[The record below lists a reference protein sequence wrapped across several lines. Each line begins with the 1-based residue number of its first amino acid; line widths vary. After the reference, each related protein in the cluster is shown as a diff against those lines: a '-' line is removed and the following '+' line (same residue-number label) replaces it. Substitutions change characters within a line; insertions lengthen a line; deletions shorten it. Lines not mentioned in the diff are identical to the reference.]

1 MKRIAFTGLIAS
13 LFLFGTVACNQD
25 KGAVEE
31 AQETNE
37 QMAEDTPMEDVKVD
51 QSDFMTKAASSSMLE
66 IEAGKLAQQKGTSQQ
81 VKDYGK
87 QMVTDHTKASTD
99 MKALA
104 TKKNVVLPDSMSN
117 DHMEQLNELR
127 DKTGTEFDKAYVDL
141 MVSSHEEA
149 VSLFEDAS
157 NNQEDADVKTFA
169 AATLPVLRQHHEH
182 ARKLDEAMDNANDN
196 ASTPRN

>member
-1 MKRIAFTGLIAS
+1 MKRIAFTGIIAS
-13 LFLFGTVACNQD
+13 AFLFGTVACNQD
-25 KGAVEE
+25 QGAVED

-37 QMAEDTPMEDVKVD
+37 QMAEDTPMEDVKID
-51 QSDFMTKAASSSMLE
+51 QSDFMTRAASSSMLE
-66 IEAGKLAQQKGTSQQ
+66 IEAGKLAQEKGMSQQ

-87 QMVTDHTKASTD
+87 KMVADHTKASTD

-104 TKKNVVLPDSMSN
+104 AKKSVVLPDSMSN
-117 DHMEQLNELR
+117 EHMEKLNDLR
-127 DKTGTEFDKAYVDL
+127 EKTGAEFDESYADL

-157 NNQEDADVKTFA
+157 NNQEDAEVKTFA
-169 AATLPVLRQHHEH
+169 TTTLPVLRQHLDH
-182 ARKLDEAMDNANDN
+182 AKKLDESMNKGNDN